1 MPYLTPDNKQ
11 PIEKS
16 KSFNGLRRT
25 RDGMLYLTSINPNIG
40 SEEIIVSN
48 YYEDGKSDLVAR
60 DETDYIDERLELFDV
75 QYFTGDGAT
84 FQFDLSTP
92 VLNET
97 RIALFLDGVRQ
108 EPYTNFTLVN
118 NTEINFTLIPVNNA
132 SIVVG
137 QIKKRYFNNDSDRYQ
152 QINYSTN
159 SSTTFLI
166 NSSSGDLVKRTNQQ
180 VSRSALVSDDFDTF
194 ESTTASVNTTSY
206 QSAV

>member
-108 EPYTNFTLVN
+108 EPYTNFT
-118 NTEINFTLIPVNNA
+118 PVNNA

>member
-1 MPYLTPDNKQ
+1 
-11 PIEKS
+11 
-16 KSFNGLRRT
+16 
-25 RDGMLYLTSINPNIG
+25 
-40 SEEIIVSN
+40 
-48 YYEDGKSDLVAR
+48 
-60 DETDYIDERLELFDV
+60 
-75 QYFTGDGAT
+75 
-84 FQFDLSTP
+84 
-92 VLNET
+92 
-97 RIALFLDGVRQ
+97 LFLDGVRQ

-137 QIKKRYFNNDSDRYQ
+137 QINKRYFNNDSDRYQ

-159 SSTTFLI
+159 PSTTFLI